1 MDPTTQY
8 ASDQFAVGIAN
19 HYDEEENI
27 PKETSQNDFSCDQ
40 ADEII

>member
-27 PKETSQNDFSCDQ
+27 PKDLSPGDLSCDQ